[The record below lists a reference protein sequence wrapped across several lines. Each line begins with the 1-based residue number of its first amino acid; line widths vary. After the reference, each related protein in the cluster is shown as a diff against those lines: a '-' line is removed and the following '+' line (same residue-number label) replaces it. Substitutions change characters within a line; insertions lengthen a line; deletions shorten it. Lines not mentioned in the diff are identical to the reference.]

1 MIFPHHFSVEAYV
14 VLTLWGC
21 TTSAHP
27 LRGWTSQVGNG
38 SRLSYHKNIW
48 SAALNMINI
57 VGPWVQIGSNWYTV
71 YIHVLAFPEDREK
84 MIPLKMVNAS
94 THSLRYHLHE
104 LQPHGF
110 ASVRVLALFKKELAA
125 VQPPIDPLRL
135 PGNLP

>member
-14 VLTLWGC
+14 VLILWGC

-27 LRGWTSQVGNG
+27 LGGWTSQVGNG

-71 YIHVLAFPEDREK
+71 YIHVLAFPEDRQK
-84 MIPLKMVNAS
+84 MIPLKMVLA
-94 THSLRYHLHE
+94 HSLRYHLHE

-110 ASVRVLALFKKELAA
+110 ASVRVLALFQKELAA
-125 VQPPIDPLRL
+125 VQPPIDP
-135 PGNLP
+135 P